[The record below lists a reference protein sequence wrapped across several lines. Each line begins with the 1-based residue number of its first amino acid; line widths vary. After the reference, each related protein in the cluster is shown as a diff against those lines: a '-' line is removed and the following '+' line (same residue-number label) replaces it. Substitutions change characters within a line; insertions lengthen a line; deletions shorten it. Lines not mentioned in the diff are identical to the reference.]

1 MSREAAVSF
10 APPGPLRG
18 DVRVP
23 GDKSIMQRALLVGAV
38 CDGDVEIVDP
48 VWAGDPVATAGMVE
62 ALGARVD
69 GLAGRAPGATVH
81 GRGLRGLRPPAAPLD
96 AGNSGTGMRLLAGLL
111 AGQDGRFTID
121 GDASLRRRPM
131 GRIVEPL
138 RAMGVRV
145 EARDGAFAPLVVE
158 GGPVKAIRY
167 ETPVASAQ
175 VKSCVLL
182 AGLFAEGATTV
193 VEAAASR
200 DHTERM
206 LRAAGAEVRS
216 EGCEARVTGGREL
229 RLGQVAIPGDVS
241 SAAFLVAAA
250 LLVGGSEVRIG
261 GVGLNPTR
269 SAFLTAVRGMGAAV
283 DWHVEA
289 ESGGEPA
296 GTIEARASALHGITV
311 GAADVPA
318 MIDEVTLLALL
329 AAFAEGETVVEGVGD
344 LRAKESDRLEA
355 IVGLLRGLGGRAEA
369 TGDRLVVHGTCLR
382 GGRVDSLGDHRL
394 ALLGAVA
401 GLACPEGVTVEGF
414 AVADVSFPGFI
425 HVLQEVTGR

>member
-1 MSREAAVSF
+1 M
-10 APPGPLRG
+10 
-18 DVRVP
+18 P
-23 GDKSIMQRALLVGAV
+23 GDKSIMQRALLIGAV
-38 CDGDVEIVDP
+38 CDGDVEIVHP
-48 VWAGDPVATAGMVE
+48 LWAGDPVATAGMVE
-62 ALGARVD
+62 ALGGRVD
-69 GLAGRAPGATVH
+69 GLAARAPVATVH

-96 AGNSGTGMRLLAGLL
+96 ARNSGTGMRLLAGLL
-111 AGQDGRFTID
+111 AGQSGRFTID
-121 GDASLRRRPM
+121 GDESLRRRPM
-131 GRIVEPL
+131 GRVVEPL

-158 GGPVKAIRY
+158 GGPVNAVRY

-182 AGLFAEGATTV
+182 AGLFADGMTTV
-193 VEAAASR
+193 VEPAPSR

-216 EGCEARVTGGREL
+216 EGCEARVTGAREL
-229 RLGQVAIPGDVS
+229 RLGSVAIPGDVS

-250 LLVGGSEVRIG
+250 LLVEGSELRMG

-269 SAFLTAVRGMGAAV
+269 TAFLAAARDMGAAV

-289 ESGGEPA
+289 ESGGEPV
-296 GTIEARASALHGITV
+296 GTIEARASALHGVTV
-311 GAADVPA
+311 AATDVPA

-355 IVGLLRGLGGRAEA
+355 IVGLVRGLGGRAEA
-369 TGDRLVVHGTCLR
+369 ADDRLVVHGTRLR
-382 GGRVDSLGDHRL
+382 GGHIDSLGDHRL
-394 ALLGAVA
+394 ALLAAVA
-401 GLACPEGVTVEGF
+401 GLACPEGVTVDGF
-414 AVADVSFPGFI
+414 AAADVSFPGFI